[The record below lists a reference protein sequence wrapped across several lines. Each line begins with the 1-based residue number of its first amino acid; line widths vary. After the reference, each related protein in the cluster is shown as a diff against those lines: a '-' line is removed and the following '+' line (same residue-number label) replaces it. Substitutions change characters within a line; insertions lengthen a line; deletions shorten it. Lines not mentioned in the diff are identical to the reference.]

1 MNTYIENIKDIV
13 SDHLSFLSETY
24 NVKKVGIFGSVVR
37 GEQKKSSDIDML
49 VELSKPIGLFKFVE
63 LENFLSKVL
72 KRKVDLTTKNAIK
85 PLIKEEILKETIYV

>member
-1 MNTYIENIKDIV
+1 MNTYIDDIKDIV
-13 SDHLSFLSETY
+13 NEHLEFLSEAY

-63 LENFLSKVL
+63 LENFLSKIL
-72 KRKVDLTTKNAIK
+72 KRRVDLTTKNAIK

>member
-1 MNTYIENIKDIV
+1 MNTYIANIKNLV
-13 SDHLSFLSETY
+13 NEHLGFLSETY
-24 NVKKVGIFGSVVR
+24 HVRKVGIFGSVGR

-63 LENFLSKVL
+63 LENFLSKIL